1 MAPGNTN
8 SPSSDSGRGS
18 GTSSAVPTSGAG
30 SDQQTRSARLAVT
43 AFPVL
48 VVLGGLLGVAASD
61 TLVAMSSAIPW
72 ALGVV
77 MFLMGLTLTMPDF
90 ARIAKRPW
98 AVLIGVALQF
108 TIMPL
113 AGLAIVR
120 LLGLEPMLAV
130 GVILVGCAPG
140 GTASNV
146 VTYLSRGD
154 VALSVTVTTV
164 STLLAPLLTPVLTL
178 WLAGSYLE
186 VSAGAMMLSI
196 VKTVFVPVVLGVIVR
211 LFTARAVEAA
221 APALPWLSTITITLI
236 VAVVVAGS
244 KSSLASAGLIVLLA
258 VILHNAIGLVLGYG
272 AARLTGL
279 SPAQR
284 RALSIEV
291 GMQNSG
297 LAASLAAA
305 YFSPLAALPA
315 AVFSVWHNV
324 SGAIIAAL
332 FARAKAD

>member
-1 MAPGNTN
+1 M
-8 SPSSDSGRGS
+8 
-18 GTSSAVPTSGAG
+18 
-30 SDQQTRSARLAVT
+30 
-43 AFPVL
+43 
-48 VVLGGLLGVAASD
+48 
-61 TLVAMSSAIPW
+61 
-72 ALGVV
+72 
-77 MFLMGLTLTMPDF
+77 
-90 ARIAKRPW
+90 
-98 AVLIGVALQF
+98 
-108 TIMPL
+108 
-113 AGLAIVR
+113 
-120 LLGLEPMLAV
+120 
-130 GVILVGCAPG
+130 
-140 GTASNV
+140 
-146 VTYLSRGD
+146 
-154 VALSVTVTTV
+154 TVTTV
-164 STLLAPLLTPVLTL
+164 STLLAPLLTPILTL

-211 LFTARAVEAA
+211 LFAARAVEAV

-258 VILHNAIGLVLGYG
+258 VILHNAVGLVLGYG

-305 YFSPLAALPA
+305 
-315 AVFSVWHNV
+315 
-324 SGAIIAAL
+324 
-332 FARAKAD
+332 